1 MIRSYKSGEREN
13 VQFRKKEQF
22 IKITTTTTLIIITI
36 NLNEG
41 RACEKILGG
50 QEGFWA
56 MGAVI
61 LRKAGT

>member
-22 IKITTTTTLIIITI
+22 IKITTTTLIIITI

-50 QEGFWA
+50 QEGF
-56 MGAVI
+56 
-61 LRKAGT
+61 